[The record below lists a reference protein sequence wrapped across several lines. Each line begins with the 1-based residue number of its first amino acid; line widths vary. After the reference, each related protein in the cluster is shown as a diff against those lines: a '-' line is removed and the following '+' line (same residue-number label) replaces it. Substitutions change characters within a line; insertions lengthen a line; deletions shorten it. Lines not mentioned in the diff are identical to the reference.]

1 MGNQSLNK
9 SANRNQCSVIRTRSV
24 LNMMLIALSVF
35 TFSCS
40 PNNNGNDGVDTTPKT
55 PPVPRVAAPAFN
67 ADSAYAYIKAQVDF
81 GPRVPGSK
89 EHAACA
95 QYIQDKLKSFGL
107 TVTVQKSP
115 ATLFNGTK
123 VEMQNITGA
132 YKPERT
138 ERVLLVAHW
147 DTRLM
152 ADRDTGRVNEPID
165 GANDGGSGVG
175 VLLEIARVVA
185 QNDPNIG
192 IDFLF
197 VDAEDQGQP
206 GGANET
212 WCLGSQ
218 YWAQNVNSEYVRTVK
233 YGILLDMVGAR
244 GAVFPREGTSMY
256 YAASVVEK
264 VWSSASQLGYGHMF
278 VNSVTG
284 QTVDDNLFISR
295 YSSIPCIDIVH
306 YDPAEQDYGPFHHR
320 HIDNMDIIEKST
332 LDAVGRVVL
341 DVIYNEKTK

>member
-1 MGNQSLNK
+1 MGNK
-9 SANRNQCSVIRTRSV
+9 SVIKSVNRNHRSV
-24 LNMMLIALSVF
+24 NSILSILKPMLICFAVF
-35 TFSCS
+35 MFSCS
-40 PNNNGNDGVDTTPKT
+40 PNNNGGTDVDTANKV

-67 ADSAYAYIKAQVDF
+67 ADSAYEYIRTQVAF

-107 TVTVQKSP
+107 NVTVQKAN
-115 ATLFNGTK
+115 ATLFNGKT

-138 ERVLLVAHW
+138 ERILLVAHW

-152 ADRDTGRVNEPID
+152 ADRDTARVNEPID

-175 VLLEIARVVA
+175 VLLEIARVVS
-185 QNDPNIG
+185 QKDPNIG

-206 GGANET
+206 SGAAET

-264 VWSSASQLGYGHMF
+264 VWSSAAQLGYGHMF

-306 YDPAEQDYGPFHHR
+306 YDPSEQDYGPFHHR

-341 DVIYNEKTK
+341 DVIYNEKVK